1 MVRQIPLDGIL
12 LETDSPYMPLYQ
24 QTTDQNEPA
33 NVAQVASTLAEI
45 KGIDVKELIDAVY
58 ENFRTLLK
66 LTDQ

>member
-1 MVRQIPLDGIL
+1 MCIR
-12 LETDSPYMPLYQ
+12 DSYMPLYQ